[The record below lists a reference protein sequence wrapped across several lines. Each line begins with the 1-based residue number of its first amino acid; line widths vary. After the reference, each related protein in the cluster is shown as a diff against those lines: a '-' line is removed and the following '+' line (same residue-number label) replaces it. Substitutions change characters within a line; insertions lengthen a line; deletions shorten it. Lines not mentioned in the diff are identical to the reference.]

1 MTDIN
6 DQPYSAV
13 LDEMEA
19 TLSKMEQDLN
29 KKIENVSS
37 LRSNVL
43 SSVEKIDNLI
53 SVLEEDRQ

>member
-1 MTDIN
+1 MTDTN

-13 LDEMEA
+13 LDEMET

-37 LRSNVL
+37 LRSSVL

-53 SVLEEDRQ
+53 SVLEEDAQ

>member
-1 MTDIN
+1 MTDTN

-37 LRSNVL
+37 LRSSVL

-53 SVLEEDRQ
+53 SVLEEDAQ